1 MFYGIVCIH
10 IYNLIAII
18 TQCTWYL
25 HVLFDM
31 STLVRR
37 PPQLMDKNND
47 VDVDGVDVYVRL
59 ENDDHGLFVPN
70 GTGQSSN
77 GETMPISRN

>member
-1 MFYGIVCIH
+1 
-10 IYNLIAII
+10 
-18 TQCTWYL
+18 
-25 HVLFDM
+25 M